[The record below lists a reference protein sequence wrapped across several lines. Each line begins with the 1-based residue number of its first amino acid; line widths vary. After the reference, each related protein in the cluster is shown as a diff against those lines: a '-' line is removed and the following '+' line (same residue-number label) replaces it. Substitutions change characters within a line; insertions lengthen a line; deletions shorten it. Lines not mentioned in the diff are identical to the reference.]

1 MRQYSKKIFVK
12 SLILML
18 VMFVLIYIAVSVLG
32 MDRSPYLTLSE
43 NHIIG
48 EITYTDGTTR
58 KNLVPDQWRM
68 SRGDVLRARIKLPS
82 VKPYNNTSISFT
94 VYNAEIDL
102 GYDGETF
109 YSYGHDL
116 AAKNREI
123 GNILVVAEVPDYA
136 WGNWINLTLREQER
150 SPSLQNSAYRLI
162 PTVRARVLPI
172 IGHGMEFVV
181 FSVLMV
187 LGTAIGLAGVIFV
200 TGKKNRIL
208 TMSIGFATFLLCCW
222 YFGYN
227 RFFYAISTNIR
238 INAMAEYY
246 AIHLVGLPITGF
258 VYTVMEEGIRKKVVF
273 WVGVFLAVLSL
284 GAISMSLTG
293 VIMLSDSLP
302 GLQATLA
309 VLLVVL
315 LWLLISGARKDK
327 NGFEASLLMGIT
339 VGMIFAVTEIVS
351 LRIRTIKGFPRALM
365 KVTSLDY
372 AAVGLAILI
381 LTLIIGIVDKLYHD
395 MRAQAE
401 QDELEKIAYTDQL
414 TGIPNRISCVE
425 KMRMLTVNDYYAVA
439 FFDVDGLK
447 KANDN
452 YGHDVGDELIKEVA
466 DLIRNTFFTYKGYYG
481 RWGGDEFIAVF
492 LDEPS
497 YRRFGYVFEDAVDEE
512 AKKSKLQVPFSVS
525 VGYKEHMPGM
535 SETVNE
541 IVNEADEQMYRS
553 KKAKKAARSD

>member
-172 IGHGMEFVV
+172 IG
-181 FSVLMV
+181 
-187 LGTAIGLAGVIFV
+187 LAGVIFV

-227 RFFYAISTNIR
+227 RFFMLFPQIYGSMRWQNTMRFI
-238 INAMAEYY
+238 
-246 AIHLVGLPITGF
+246 
-258 VYTVMEEGIRKKVVF
+258 
-273 WVGVFLAVLSL
+273 WL
-284 GAISMSLTG
+284 GC
-293 VIMLSDSLP
+293 P
-302 GLQATLA
+302 
-309 VLLVVL
+309 
-315 LWLLISGARKDK
+315 
-327 NGFEASLLMGIT
+327 
-339 VGMIFAVTEIVS
+339 
-351 LRIRTIKGFPRALM
+351 
-365 KVTSLDY
+365 
-372 AAVGLAILI
+372 
-381 LTLIIGIVDKLYHD
+381 
-395 MRAQAE
+395 
-401 QDELEKIAYTDQL
+401 
-414 TGIPNRISCVE
+414 
-425 KMRMLTVNDYYAVA
+425 
-439 FFDVDGLK
+439 
-447 KANDN
+447 
-452 YGHDVGDELIKEVA
+452 
-466 DLIRNTFFTYKGYYG
+466 
-481 RWGGDEFIAVF
+481 
-492 LDEPS
+492 
-497 YRRFGYVFEDAVDEE
+497 
-512 AKKSKLQVPFSVS
+512 
-525 VGYKEHMPGM
+525 
-535 SETVNE
+535 
-541 IVNEADEQMYRS
+541 
-553 KKAKKAARSD
+553 

>member
-339 VGMIFAVTEIVS
+339 VGMIFAVTEIVA

-466 DLIRNTFFTYKGYYG
+466 DLIRNTFFTYKGFYG
-481 RWGGDEFIAVF
+481 RWGGDEFLAVF
-492 LDEPS
+492 LD
-497 YRRFGYVFEDAVDEE
+497 
-512 AKKSKLQVPFSVS
+512 
-525 VGYKEHMPGM
+525 
-535 SETVNE
+535 
-541 IVNEADEQMYRS
+541 
-553 KKAKKAARSD
+553 